1 MNKGELIILPTDTVY
16 GLAAKLYDKEALEKI
31 YQLKGREQSKQI
43 PILCAKIEDLKGIA
57 EITPEAKKLMEA
69 FWPGAITFV
78 LSTTPSFYEKTGE
91 KTIAARIPNHKLAL
105 QLIRKYGVL
114 RATSLNKSGQPP
126 MNEMA
131 EIRKVFGN
139 DVHEIYEQ
147 NETPSLVSSSVVDVT
162 SSGFKMLREGTIT
175 EKDIQAVFTHK

>member
-1 MNKGELIILPTDTVY
+1 MKNGELIILPTDTVY

-43 PILCAKIEDLKGIA
+43 PILCAKIEDLDEIA
-57 EITPEAKKLMEA
+57 IISDDAKKLMLA

-78 LSTTPSFYEKTGE
+78 LSTTQTFYEKTGE

-105 QLIRKYGVL
+105 RLIETYGVL
-114 RATSLNKSGQPP
+114 RATSLNKSGEPP
-126 MNEMA
+126 MDDMNQ
-131 EIRKVFGN
+131 IINIFGS

-147 NETPSLVSSSVVDVT
+147 NETPSHVSSTVIDV
-162 SSGFKMLREGTIT
+162 SGEGFKMLRAGTIT
-175 EKDIQAVFTHK
+175 ERDIQAVLTDK